1 MGPIRF
7 QPAIVVAIL
16 LASAAVLA
24 VESWRSAFSIAVDES
39 LQRALVYVELAL
51 PLTVFAPQPFKRRGE
66 ALHAPLWA
74 LACLTAG
81 SATLFAFSFAS
92 TSHIIQQTRGL
103 SAATWAASCG
113 AVSLGA
119 ALEGRFGGHWISR
132 VRISWLGVAT
142 LPVLWHYFA
151 LEYATK
157 SLLHLRPLSPHWLL
171 AAFPDAAWDSL
182 SYWPL
187 LALGSGTWLAAL
199 ILTRQGRTDASQ

>member
-1 MGPIRF
+1 MGPVRF

-16 LASAAVLA
+16 LASALALA
-24 VESWRSAFSIAVDES
+24 VESWREAFAISVDES

-51 PLTVFAPQPFKRRGE
+51 AVLVLAPSPFKRRAD
-66 ALHAPLWA
+66 ALLAPLWA
-74 LACLTAG
+74 LACLAAG

-92 TSHIIQQTRGL
+92 TSTFVQQTRGL
-103 SAATWAASCG
+103 SAAAWAASCG

-119 ALEGRFGGHWISR
+119 ALEGRLGGPWISR
-132 VRISWLGVAT
+132 ARVAWLGVAA
-142 LPVLWHYFA
+142 LPALWHYFA

-171 AAFPDAAWDSL
+171 AAFPDGAWATL

-187 LALGSGTWLAAL
+187 LLLGGGTWLAAL
-199 ILTRQGRTDASQ
+199 ILTRGRA

>member
-1 MGPIRF
+1 
-7 QPAIVVAIL
+7 
-16 LASAAVLA
+16 
-24 VESWRSAFSIAVDES
+24 VDVS

-51 PLTVFAPQPFKRRGE
+51 PLLVFAPAPFKRRGE
-66 ALHAPLWA
+66 ALHTPLWA

-103 SAATWAASCG
+103 SAAAWAVGCG
-113 AVSLGA
+113 IASLGA
-119 ALEGRFGGHWISR
+119 ALEGRFGGPWILRAR
-132 VRISWLGVAT
+132 VAWLSVAT
-142 LPVLWHYFA
+142 LPALWHYFA

-171 AAFPDAAWDSL
+171 AAFPDGAWDTL

-187 LALGSGTWLAAL
+187 LALGGGTWLAAL
-199 ILTRQGRTDASQ
+199 ILTRQGQADASQ

>member
-1 MGPIRF
+1 MGTLRF

-24 VESWRSAFSIAVDES
+24 VESWRAAFGIAVDES
-39 LQRALVYVELAL
+39 LLRALVYCELAL
-51 PLTVFAPQPFKRRGE
+51 PLVVFAPAPFKRRGE
-66 ALHAPLWA
+66 ALATPLWA

-81 SATLFAFSFAS
+81 SATLLAFSFAS
-92 TSHIIQQTRGL
+92 TSHLVQQTRGL
-103 SAATWAASCG
+103 SSAAWAAACG
-113 AVSLGA
+113 IVSLGA
-119 ALEGRFGGHWISR
+119 ALEGRLGGPWVLR
-132 VRISWLGVAT
+132 ARIAWLCVAT

-171 AAFPDAAWDSL
+171 AAFPNGACDTL

-187 LALGSGTWLAAL
+187 LALGGGTWLAAL
-199 ILTRQGRTDASQ
+199 ILTRQGRADASQ